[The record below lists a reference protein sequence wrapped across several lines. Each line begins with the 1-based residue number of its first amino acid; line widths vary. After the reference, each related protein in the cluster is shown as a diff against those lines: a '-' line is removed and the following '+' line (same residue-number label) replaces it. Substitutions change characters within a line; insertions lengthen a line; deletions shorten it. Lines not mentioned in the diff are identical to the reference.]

1 MVEISIQAFDHF
13 IHCPVVIP
21 SHFLVGHPA
30 MTRPA
35 LADTKG
41 IALVHHASA
50 LKLCD
55 PCIAV
60 TSSAPKSMVVHR
72 TSASHSEK
80 RKEGNAPPREP
91 SSSDRTSSERNH
103 TSDQLLR
110 RRGQRHAMPPEDI
123 HHLRT
128 VGRAA
133 LGSTDYF
140 GSFAEVS
147 RTHYRGG
154 YDDEL
159 FYIFAAEVIEAVNRA
174 SADTDR
180 LPRANLDGCA
190 VNRPGKDTLDTV
202 DDLLVSVIPVG
213 RRR

>member
-80 RKEGNAPPREP
+80 KVMRPQENHHRRIEPVQSETIPATSYLGGVANVMPCRRKTSIIFERSGGPPLAAPITSAASRKYLGPIIAGVMMTSCFTFSQPRL
-91 SSSDRTSSERNH
+91 SKR
-103 TSDQLLR
+103 
-110 RRGQRHAMPPEDI
+110 
-123 HHLRT
+123 
-128 VGRAA
+128 
-133 LGSTDYF
+133 
-140 GSFAEVS
+140 
-147 RTHYRGG
+147 
-154 YDDEL
+154 
-159 FYIFAAEVIEAVNRA
+159 
-174 SADTDR
+174 
-180 LPRANLDGCA
+180 
-190 VNRPGKDTLDTV
+190 
-202 DDLLVSVIPVG
+202 
-213 RRR
+213 